1 MDIHLRGM
9 FNTNNLYERLNGEFE
24 DRIKTVRGFN
34 HPPDDASDARR
45 GGGCPGLVRL
55 MIVYHNFF
63 REHQGLNGITP
74 AEAAGI
80 TIHGENKWATM
91 IANAALQA
99 S

>member
-1 MDIHLRGM
+1 
-9 FNTNNLYERLNGEFE
+9 
-24 DRIKTVRGFN
+24 
-34 HPPDDASDARR
+34 
-45 GGGCPGLVRL
+45 
-55 MIVYHNFF
+55 MIIYHNFF

-80 TIHGENKWATM
+80 TIRGEDKWATM